1 MIYDTERP
9 GIRGVLF
16 NFMEEQVLEKESCKC
31 GYLATWCYMPCSTGN
46 PYYCDSCVPRGC
58 SCSIVSFSMEAYLG
72 VKPAGSGILEE
83 LIERKAKFRVN
94 DSMIG
99 GEESHYLSH
108 KYIVELDNEGRE
120 EPCVEFWY
128 SEAGWE
134 KEGVEI

>member
-1 MIYDTERP
+1 
-9 GIRGVLF
+9 
-16 NFMEEQVLEKESCKC
+16 
-31 GYLATWCYMPCSTGN
+31 
-46 PYYCDSCVPRGC
+46 
-58 SCSIVSFSMEAYLG
+58 MEAYLG